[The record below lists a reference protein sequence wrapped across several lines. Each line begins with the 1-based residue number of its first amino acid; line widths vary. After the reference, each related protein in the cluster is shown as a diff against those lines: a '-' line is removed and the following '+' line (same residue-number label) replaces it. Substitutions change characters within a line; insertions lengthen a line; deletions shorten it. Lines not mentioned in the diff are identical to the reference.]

1 MNKNK
6 KLCPKSQLFFY
17 FVSTGS
23 PRVTFWNG
31 KSSSEEPEEVDTE
44 QQSNNAVDKIDAVDK
59 NDDGNGDE
67 DDASVDVDNG
77 SRLDEEDPTILT
89 NIDLTTFN
97 NVDTWPTLTTP
108 TLAASTE
115 KPRRTPTGG
124 QVTPDMTNGYLFF
137 RMLTG

>member
-6 KLCPKSQLFFY
+6 LCQNLKLFSF

-31 KSSSEEPEEVDTE
+31 KSSSEGAQEVDTE
-44 QQSNNAVDKIDAVDK
+44 QQSSNAVDKID
-59 NDDGNGDE
+59 DGNGDDE
-67 DDASVDVDNG
+67 DDASVDVDKG

-115 KPRRTPTGG
+115 KPRSTPTGG